1 MSVIENNGDARI
13 LYVED
18 DPPSG
23 RLVKSIA
30 ETAGYSVEVVTTGS
44 EFLAS
49 LTTNKPD
56 LLLVDLH
63 LPDTSGME
71 LLAKARLRLPESPVI
86 VVTASNAIEDAVKAL
101 KGGATDYLTKPVDHQ
116 RLIVSLTNALKLSRQ
131 QQDLSKLRT
140 EIQHTIN

>member
-1 MSVIENNGDARI
+1 MSVIENNGAARI

-30 ETAGYSVEVVTTGS
+30 ETAGYAVDVVTTGS
-44 EFLAS
+44 EFLTS

-63 LPDTSGME
+63 LPDASGDGTPGE
-71 LLAKARLRLPESPVI
+71 GASATAGVPCYRCDGFKCDRRCRESAQGRSNRLPDQ
-86 VVTASNAIEDAVKAL
+86 T
-101 KGGATDYLTKPVDHQ
+101 
-116 RLIVSLTNALKLSRQ
+116 R
-131 QQDLSKLRT
+131 
-140 EIQHTIN
+140 